1 MGGVSRL
8 LPVTCVMIPASI
20 PKVPL
25 SAERSPWL
33 RGRIQLPGDP
43 ALSAAALILAA
54 MARGESVLDNIGGAQ
69 AEAVAAILRRLGARI
84 DQRPGGWHVQGIGT
98 AGFLT
103 PDGPFDLGAT
113 GEAAP
118 LLLGLLG
125 GHDFCSELT
134 GLAGTPNA
142 GPLLDFIARNGGQVE
157 REGDTVRVRAPRFAI
172 PFDLALS
179 QEAQALVAPLL
190 LLALVTAGR
199 STLHLPEGV
208 RDPIEDLMVP
218 FGARLGAATEGEF
231 TRMMLDGMLPLR
243 AQALTLPGDPTL
255 AVYPAVA
262 ALIAPDSEVT
272 LSTVALQPRGLAL
285 LDALALLGAEIA
297 IGEVRRGGADIIVRH
312 SALVGTAIP
321 AGLGIA
327 PEDFPILAVA
337 AASAEGETLLD
348 GLGEGIRRLALTRS
362 LRANGVECVE
372 QQGGLLVRGKPRVP
386 GGGNVITRLD
396 PKLAM
401 AFLVLGMAAE
411 KPVTIDDG
419 AAMQDLFP
427 GFTEAF
433 EHIGASFSVG
443 VPA

>member
-1 MGGVSRL
+1 
-8 LPVTCVMIPASI
+8 
-20 PKVPL
+20 
-25 SAERSPWL
+25 
-33 RGRIQLPGDP
+33 
-43 ALSAAALILAA
+43 
-54 MARGESVLDNIGGAQ
+54 MARGESVLENIGGGLRTQ
-69 AEAVAAILRRLGARI
+69 AVGEILRRLGARV
-84 DQRPGGWHVQGIGT
+84 DLQPGGWHVQGIGT
-98 AGFLT
+98 GGFLT

-113 GEAAP
+113 GDAAP

-125 GHDFCSELT
+125 GHDFCSDLT
-134 GLAGTPNA
+134 GLDGLASAGA
-142 GPLLDFIARNGGQVE
+142 LLDFIGRNGGQVD
-157 REGDTVRVRAPRFAI
+157 RQDAVVRVRAPRFGI

-179 QEAQALVAPLL
+179 PDAQSLVAPLL
-190 LLALVTAGR
+190 LLALVTTGR
-199 STLHLPEGV
+199 STLHLPDGV
-208 RDPIEDLMVP
+208 RDPIEDLMVL
-218 FGARLGAATEGEF
+218 FGTRLGADRDGDI
-231 TRMMLDGMLPLR
+231 TRLGLDGMLPLR

-272 LSTVALQPRGLAL
+272 ISAVALQPRGLAL

-297 IGEVRRGGADIIVRH
+297 IGEVRRGGADITVRH
-312 SALVGTAIP
+312 SALTGTELP

-337 AASAEGETLLD
+337 AALAEGETLLD
-348 GLGEGIRRLALTRS
+348 GLGEGVRRLALTRA

-372 QQGGLLVRGKPRVP
+372 QQGGLLVRGKARVP

-401 AFLVLGMAAE
+401 AFLVLGMAAD

-427 GFTEAF
+427 GFADAF
-433 EHIGASFSVG
+433 EHIGASFSAG
-443 VPA
+443 SPT